1 MWRKILNVLSW
12 LSSDRW
18 FDSAILFMRIFI
30 GAMMLTH
37 GIGKLQN
44 YNAIVNSF
52 PDPLGIGSA
61 VSFAI
66 ITFVEVGCSVLIIM
80 GLFTRL
86 ATLPLIFGMFVAT
99 FIAFPDKSF
108 AAGELSFV
116 YMGIYFREADDTP
129 SMRLCSPIGR
139 PNELEIKVK
148 YDRRKVNRSNFDYF

>member
-116 YMGIYFREADDTP
+116 YMGIYIMLLISGGGRYTIDAFMFPYWTAER
-129 SMRLCSPIGR
+129 IG
-139 PNELEIKVK
+139 NKGKI
-148 YDRRKVNRSNFDYF
+148 

>member
-1 MWRKILNVLSW
+1 MWHKIFNLLSQ

-44 YNAIVNSF
+44 YNATVNSF

-116 YMGIYFREADDTP
+116 YMGIYIMLLISGGGRYAIDAFMFPYWTAER
-129 SMRLCSPIGR
+129 IG
-139 PNELEIKVK
+139 NKGKI
-148 YDRRKVNRSNFDYF
+148 

>member
-52 PDPLGIGSA
+52 PDPLGIGRA

-116 YMGIYFREADDTP
+116 YMGIYIMLLISGGGRYAIDAFMFPYWTAER
-129 SMRLCSPIGR
+129 IG
-139 PNELEIKVK
+139 NKGKI
-148 YDRRKVNRSNFDYF
+148 

>member
-1 MWRKILNVLSW
+1 MNNRLTTLLSS

-37 GIGKLQN
+37 GIGKIQN

-61 VSFAI
+61 ASFTL
-66 ITFVEVGCSVLIIM
+66 ITLTEVGCSVLIIM

-86 ATLPLIFGMFVAT
+86 ATLPLIFGMYVAT
-99 FIAFPDKSF
+99 FIAFPEKTF
-108 AAGELSFV
+108 AEGELSFV
-116 YMGIYFREADDTP
+116 YMGIYIMLLV
-129 SMRLCSPIGR
+129 SGGGR
-139 PNELEIKVK
+139 YALDALFFP
-148 YDRRKVNRSNFDYF
+148 YRR

>member
-1 MWRKILNVLSW
+1 MWRKIFNALSW
-12 LSSDRW
+12 LASDRW
-18 FDSAILFMRIFI
+18 FDSAVLFMRIFI

-52 PDPLGIGSA
+52 PDPFGIGSA
-61 VSFAI
+61 VSFTL
-66 ITFVEVGCSVLIIM
+66 ITFAEVICSVLIIM

-108 AAGELSFV
+108 AEGELSFV
-116 YMGIYFREADDTP
+116 YMGIYIMLLI
-129 SMRLCSPIGR
+129 SGGG
-139 PNELEIKVK
+139 K
-148 YDRRKVNRSNFDYF
+148 YAIDAMLFPYWTAERAYDKGEK

>member
-1 MWRKILNVLSW
+1 MWRKIFNALSW
-12 LSSDRW
+12 LASDRW
-18 FDSAILFMRIFI
+18 FDSAVLFMRIFI

-52 PDPLGIGSA
+52 PDPFGIGSA
-61 VSFAI
+61 VSFTL
-66 ITFVEVGCSVLIIM
+66 ITFTEVICSVLIIM

-108 AAGELSFV
+108 AEGELSFV
-116 YMGIYFREADDTP
+116 YMGIYIMLLI
-129 SMRLCSPIGR
+129 SGGG
-139 PNELEIKVK
+139 K
-148 YDRRKVNRSNFDYF
+148 YAIDAMLFPYWTAERAYDKGEK

>member
-116 YMGIYFREADDTP
+116 YMGIYIMLLISGGGRYAIDAFMLPYWTVER
-129 SMRLCSPIGR
+129 IG
-139 PNELEIKVK
+139 NKGKI
-148 YDRRKVNRSNFDYF
+148 

>member
-1 MWRKILNVLSW
+1 MNNRLTTLLSS

-37 GIGKLQN
+37 GIGKIQN

-61 VSFAI
+61 ASFTL
-66 ITFVEVGCSVLIIM
+66 ITLIEVGCSVLIIM

-86 ATLPLIFGMFVAT
+86 ATLPLIFGMYIAT
-99 FIAFPDKSF
+99 FIAFPEKTF
-108 AAGELSFV
+108 AEGELSFV
-116 YMGIYFREADDTP
+116 YMGIYIMLLV
-129 SMRLCSPIGR
+129 SGGGR
-139 PNELEIKVK
+139 YALDALFFP
-148 YDRRKVNRSNFDYF
+148 YRR

>member
-1 MWRKILNVLSW
+1 MKKQLSMLLSS

-18 FDSAILFMRIFI
+18 FDSAIFFMRIFI

-61 VSFAI
+61 VSFTL
-66 ITFVEVGCSVLIIM
+66 ITLTEVGCSVLLIM
-80 GLFTRL
+80 GLLTRL

-99 FIAFPDKSF
+99 FIAFPEKSF
-108 AAGELSFV
+108 AEGELSFV
-116 YMGIYFREADDTP
+116 YMGIYIMLLISGGGQYALDALFFPYR
-129 SMRLCSPIGR
+129 R
-139 PNELEIKVK
+139 N
-148 YDRRKVNRSNFDYF
+148 DR

>member
-1 MWRKILNVLSW
+1 MNNRLTTLLSS

-37 GIGKLQN
+37 GIGKIQN

-61 VSFAI
+61 ASFTL
-66 ITFVEVGCSVLIIM
+66 ITLTEVGCSVLIIM

-86 ATLPLIFGMFVAT
+86 ATLPLIFGMYIAT
-99 FIAFPDKSF
+99 FIAFPEKTF
-108 AAGELSFV
+108 AEGELSFV
-116 YMGIYFREADDTP
+116 YMGIYIMLLV
-129 SMRLCSPIGR
+129 SGGGR
-139 PNELEIKVK
+139 YALDALFFP
-148 YDRRKVNRSNFDYF
+148 YRR

>member
-1 MWRKILNVLSW
+1 MNNRLTTLLSS

-61 VSFAI
+61 ASFTL
-66 ITFVEVGCSVLIIM
+66 ITLIEVGCSVLIIM

-86 ATLPLIFGMFVAT
+86 ATLPLIFGMYIAT
-99 FIAFPDKSF
+99 FIAFPEKTF
-108 AAGELSFV
+108 AEGELSFV
-116 YMGIYFREADDTP
+116 YMGIYIMLLV
-129 SMRLCSPIGR
+129 SGGGR
-139 PNELEIKVK
+139 YALDALFFP
-148 YDRRKVNRSNFDYF
+148 YRR

>member
-52 PDPLGIGSA
+52 PDPLGISSA

-116 YMGIYFREADDTP
+116 YMGIYIMLLI
-129 SMRLCSPIGR
+129 SGGGR
-139 PNELEIKVK
+139 YAIDAFMFPYWTAERTGNKGKI
-148 YDRRKVNRSNFDYF
+148 

>member
-1 MWRKILNVLSW
+1 MNNRLTTLLSS

-37 GIGKLQN
+37 GIGKIQN

-61 VSFAI
+61 VSFTL
-66 ITFVEVGCSVLIIM
+66 ITLTEVGCSVLIIM

-86 ATLPLIFGMFVAT
+86 ATLPLIFGMYVAT
-99 FIAFPDKSF
+99 FIAFPEKTF
-108 AAGELSFV
+108 AEGELSFV
-116 YMGIYFREADDTP
+116 YMGIYIMLLI
-129 SMRLCSPIGR
+129 SGGGR
-139 PNELEIKVK
+139 YALDALFFP
-148 YDRRKVNRSNFDYF
+148 YRR

>member
-52 PDPLGIGSA
+52 PDPLGIGGP

-116 YMGIYFREADDTP
+116 YMGIYIMLLISGGGRYAIDAFMFPYWTAER
-129 SMRLCSPIGR
+129 IG
-139 PNELEIKVK
+139 NKGKI
-148 YDRRKVNRSNFDYF
+148 

>member
-116 YMGIYFREADDTP
+116 YMGIYIMLLI
-129 SMRLCSPIGR
+129 SGGGR
-139 PNELEIKVK
+139 YAIDAFMFPYWTAERTENKGKI
-148 YDRRKVNRSNFDYF
+148 

>member
-61 VSFAI
+61 ASFAI

-116 YMGIYFREADDTP
+116 YMGIYIMLLISGGGRYAIDAFMFPYWTAER
-129 SMRLCSPIGR
+129 IG
-139 PNELEIKVK
+139 NKGKI
-148 YDRRKVNRSNFDYF
+148 

>member
-1 MWRKILNVLSW
+1 MNNRLTTLLSS

-61 VSFAI
+61 VSFTL
-66 ITFVEVGCSVLIIM
+66 ITLIEVGCSVLIIM

-86 ATLPLIFGMFVAT
+86 ATLPLIFGMYVAT
-99 FIAFPDKSF
+99 FIAFPEKTF
-108 AAGELSFV
+108 AEGELSFV
-116 YMGIYFREADDTP
+116 YMGIYIMLLI
-129 SMRLCSPIGR
+129 SGGGR
-139 PNELEIKVK
+139 YALDALFFP
-148 YDRRKVNRSNFDYF
+148 YRR

>member
-66 ITFVEVGCSVLIIM
+66 ITFVEIGCSVLIIM

-108 AAGELSFV
+108 ATGELSFV
-116 YMGIYFREADDTP
+116 YMGIYIMLLISGGGRYAIDAFMFPYWTAER
-129 SMRLCSPIGR
+129 IG
-139 PNELEIKVK
+139 NKGKI
-148 YDRRKVNRSNFDYF
+148 

>member
-18 FDSAILFMRIFI
+18 FDSAILFMRFFI

-116 YMGIYFREADDTP
+116 YMGIYIMLLISGGGRYAIDEFMFTYWTAER
-129 SMRLCSPIGR
+129 IG
-139 PNELEIKVK
+139 NKGKI
-148 YDRRKVNRSNFDYF
+148 

>member
-1 MWRKILNVLSW
+1 MNNRLTTLLSS

-61 VSFAI
+61 VSFTL
-66 ITFVEVGCSVLIIM
+66 ITLTEVGCSVLIIM

-86 ATLPLIFGMFVAT
+86 ATLPLIFGMYVAT
-99 FIAFPDKSF
+99 FIAFPEKTF
-108 AAGELSFV
+108 AEGELSFV
-116 YMGIYFREADDTP
+116 YMGIYIMLLV
-129 SMRLCSPIGR
+129 SGGGR
-139 PNELEIKVK
+139 YALDALFFP
-148 YDRRKVNRSNFDYF
+148 YRR

>member
-1 MWRKILNVLSW
+1 MWHKIFNLLSQ

-18 FDSAILFMRIFI
+18 FDSAVLFMRIFI

-52 PDPLGIGSA
+52 PDPLGISSA
-61 VSFAI
+61 ASFTF
-66 ITFVEVGCSVLIIM
+66 ITLAEVGCSVLIIM

-99 FIAFPDKSF
+99 FLAFPDKSF
-108 AAGELSFV
+108 AEGELSFV
-116 YMGIYFREADDTP
+116 YMGIYIMLLISGGGKYALDALFFPSFRIK
-129 SMRLCSPIGR
+129 R
-139 PNELEIKVK
+139 EL
-148 YDRRKVNRSNFDYF
+148 

>member
-1 MWRKILNVLSW
+1 MNNRLTTLLSS

-37 GIGKLQN
+37 GIGKIQN

-61 VSFAI
+61 ASFTL
-66 ITFVEVGCSVLIIM
+66 ITLTEVGCSVLIIM

-86 ATLPLIFGMFVAT
+86 TTLPLIFGMYIAT
-99 FIAFPDKSF
+99 FIAFPEKTF
-108 AAGELSFV
+108 AEGELSFV
-116 YMGIYFREADDTP
+116 YMGIYIMLLV
-129 SMRLCSPIGR
+129 SGGGR
-139 PNELEIKVK
+139 YALDALFFP
-148 YDRRKVNRSNFDYF
+148 YRR

>member
-1 MWRKILNVLSW
+1 MKKQLSMLLSS

-61 VSFAI
+61 VSFTL
-66 ITFVEVGCSVLIIM
+66 ITLTEVGCSVLLIM
-80 GLFTRL
+80 GLLTRL

-99 FIAFPDKSF
+99 FIP
-108 AAGELSFV
+108 L
-116 YMGIYFREADDTP
+116 P
-129 SMRLCSPIGR
+129 
-139 PNELEIKVK
+139 
-148 YDRRKVNRSNFDYF
+148 

>member
-37 GIGKLQN
+37 GNGKLQN

-99 FIAFPDKSF
+99 FIAFPEKSF

-116 YMGIYFREADDTP
+116 YMGIYIMLLI
-129 SMRLCSPIGR
+129 SGGGR
-139 PNELEIKVK
+139 YAIDAFMFPYWTDERTGNKGKI
-148 YDRRKVNRSNFDYF
+148 

>member
-1 MWRKILNVLSW
+1 MNNRLTTLLSS

-61 VSFAI
+61 VSFTL
-66 ITFVEVGCSVLIIM
+66 ITLIEVGCSVLIIM

-86 ATLPLIFGMFVAT
+86 ATLPLVFGMYIAT
-99 FIAFPDKSF
+99 FIAFPEKTF
-108 AAGELSFV
+108 AEGELSFV
-116 YMGIYFREADDTP
+116 YMGIYIMLLV
-129 SMRLCSPIGR
+129 SGGGR
-139 PNELEIKVK
+139 YALDALFFP
-148 YDRRKVNRSNFDYF
+148 YRR

>member
-1 MWRKILNVLSW
+1 MNNRLTTLLSS

-37 GIGKLQN
+37 GIGKIQN

-61 VSFAI
+61 VSFTL
-66 ITFVEVGCSVLIIM
+66 ITLTEVGCSVLIIM

-86 ATLPLIFGMFVAT
+86 ATLPLSFGMYVAT
-99 FIAFPDKSF
+99 FIAFPEKTF
-108 AAGELSFV
+108 AEGELSFV
-116 YMGIYFREADDTP
+116 YMGIYIMLLV
-129 SMRLCSPIGR
+129 SGGGR
-139 PNELEIKVK
+139 YALDALFFP
-148 YDRRKVNRSNFDYF
+148 YRR